1 MNVRSWDKELKEEL
15 DNTGIIFLSQKQ
27 QECNFIETGKVKK
40 KYSIS
45 LQGLKERCSNM
56 EW

>member
-1 MNVRSWDKELKEEL
+1 MNVRRWDKELKEEL
-15 DNTGIIFLSQKQ
+15 DNTGIIFLSQTQ
-27 QECNFIETGKVKK
+27 QECNFIETGKIKK